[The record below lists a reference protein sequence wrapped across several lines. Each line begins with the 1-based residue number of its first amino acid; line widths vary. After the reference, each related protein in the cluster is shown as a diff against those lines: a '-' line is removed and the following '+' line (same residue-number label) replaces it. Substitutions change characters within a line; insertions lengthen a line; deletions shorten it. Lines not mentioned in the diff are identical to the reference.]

1 MTDKRFWNC
10 YNSKHKLN
18 YHGNII
24 LNLLLSISNIY
35 CTHHVAET
43 HYTVSFHRIK
53 WVVFNWF
60 QPWSPTP
67 CTNTDVSILYNRVTD
82 HYFHT
87 IYVFIF
93 FEYYCY
99 FDILLFMRSIRKRK
113 EEKKGK
119 GRRPSGNRRR
129 RNGAETAF
137 KKISQKV
144 TQNYGLNIKKFLY
157 FISIW
162 NLIVC
167 HNYCCLGVIENSGFS
182 NTVPGSFYFN
192 CFGFPPLNHSNKW
205 SEISYFQS

>member
-1 MTDKRFWNC
+1 MIDKRFWNC
-10 YNSKHKLN
+10 YNGKHKLN
-18 YHGNII
+18 YRGNII

-113 EEKKGK
+113 EEKNA
-119 GRRPSGNRRR
+119 SVIWFS
-129 RNGAETAF
+129 AELLALLSYSAFSCLKTTAGIVMNTF
-137 KKISQKV
+137 NENKKS
-144 TQNYGLNIKKFLY
+144 
-157 FISIW
+157 
-162 NLIVC
+162 
-167 HNYCCLGVIENSGFS
+167 
-182 NTVPGSFYFN
+182 
-192 CFGFPPLNHSNKW
+192 
-205 SEISYFQS
+205 